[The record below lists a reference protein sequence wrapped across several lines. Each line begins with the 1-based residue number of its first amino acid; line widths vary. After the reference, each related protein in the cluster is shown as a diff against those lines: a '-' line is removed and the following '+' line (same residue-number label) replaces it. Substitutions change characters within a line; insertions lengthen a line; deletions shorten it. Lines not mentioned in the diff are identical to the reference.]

1 MPKSRS
7 RTSMAARALL
17 SASCKLPSELCTS
30 PRLSKVAATCELS
43 SSYGASLWHY
53 RSAPDERQ
61 DRGAA
66 LSGMGAGSLRG
77 LSKDSRTPRM
87 EPRSCHIARAEHRNA
102 GGVPLGQEMMAS
114 DHGKQE
120 AARQGAHKAPTRC
133 CLYPK
138 AFGHRQLLRLMH
150 IRVHRH
156 RHRHRHTPQCCL
168 GRTSAA

>member
-1 MPKSRS
+1 
-7 RTSMAARALL
+7 MAARALL

-53 RSAPDERQ
+53 GSAPDQRQ
-61 DRGAA
+61 DRGTA

-102 GGVPLGQEMMAS
+102 GGVPLGQEMM
-114 DHGKQE
+114 DHGRPRQ
-120 AARQGAHKAPTRC
+120 AAGRKARSSQGTHSMLPVPKSFWAQAAPSSDAHPRAQTQTQTQT
-133 CLYPK
+133 
-138 AFGHRQLLRLMH
+138 HTH
-150 IRVHRH
+150 THT
-156 RHRHRHTPQCCL
+156 HTPQCCL
-168 GRTSAA
+168 GRTSAV